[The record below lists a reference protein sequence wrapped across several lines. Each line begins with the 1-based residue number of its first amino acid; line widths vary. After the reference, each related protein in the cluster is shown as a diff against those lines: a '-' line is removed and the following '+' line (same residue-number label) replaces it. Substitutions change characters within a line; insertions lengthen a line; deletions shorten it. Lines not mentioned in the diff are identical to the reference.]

1 MADGDE
7 VGHVRRR
14 RHELEPRAAVDGAL
28 REAVVFCLRR
38 VGEVGGAEDRRLVH
52 EGAKVR
58 APVGEGRRAARR
70 RRGDELVVRHEV
82 RVGVLEHGHL
92 GLAAR
97 DRSELGAEAV
107 GAVEVV
113 VVPVD
118 DRRRAA
124 LLEAVGREAALLAD
138 RDDRVEDDVLDREAE
153 VRLLAGLELAD
164 AEVRRRV
171 VDDRDGEELVLRVR
185 LLRDLEERVRHELR
199 ARVGRDHDAD
209 RRQRVVGHRKDV
221 GLVHRDG
228 AAVVLDGN
236 GEGAGR

>member
-82 RVGVLEHGHL
+82 RVGVLEHSDL
-92 GLAAR
+92 RLAAR
-97 DRSELGAEAV
+97 DRRELGAEAV

-171 VDDRDGEELVLRVR
+171 VDDRDRDELVLRVR
-185 LLRDLEERVRHELR
+185 LLRDLEERVRHELG